1 MVYITAVKN
10 ACFNSKT
17 NIYLKKYNIVCRIIQ
32 IILHEIIEEKEN
44 TGNFSGRIFFFDKF
58 LDLNNLKK
66 YSPLKYKLFL
76 FLLHSIT
83 NVIMVLKKHFFP

>member
-1 MVYITAVKN
+1 MKLVYITAVKN

-44 TGNFSGRIFFFDKF
+44 TGNFSGRIFFF
-58 LDLNNLKK
+58 
-66 YSPLKYKLFL
+66 
-76 FLLHSIT
+76 
-83 NVIMVLKKHFFP
+83 

>member
-1 MVYITAVKN
+1 MLIRQKLKVNFYFDKYMNWYNITAVKN

-44 TGNFSGRIFFFDKF
+44 TGNFSGRIFFLINF
-58 LDLNNLKK
+58 
-66 YSPLKYKLFL
+66 
-76 FLLHSIT
+76 
-83 NVIMVLKKHFFP
+83 

>member
-44 TGNFSGRIFFFDKF
+44 PDIGLMKNTVIYVLGFISQMLSGVASALLLQHFS
-58 LDLNNLKK
+58 
-66 YSPLKYKLFL
+66 
-76 FLLHSIT
+76 SILT
-83 NVIMVLKKHFFP
+83 ILSSIQLS

>member
-1 MVYITAVKN
+1 MNWYYITAVKN

-32 IILHEIIEEKEN
+32 IILHKIIEEKEN
-44 TGNFSGRIFFFDKF
+44 TGNFFWKNIFFDKF

-66 YSPLKYKLFL
+66 ILTPKKICFFSFYFIQSQM
-76 FLLHSIT
+76 LLW
-83 NVIMVLKKHFFP
+83 F